1 MLIIKLLD
9 FFAIFGFIVFTI
21 MIMAITS
28 VITTK
33 VKRKRKFRRKWL
45 IIRNIF
51 DVLATDCKLDSFKI
65 PKGWKRIPHDDNEKK
80 Y

>member
-9 FFAIFGFIVFTI
+9 FFAILGFIVFTI

-33 VKRKRKFRRKWL
+33 AKRKRKFRRKW
-45 IIRNIF
+45 
-51 DVLATDCKLDSFKI
+51 
-65 PKGWKRIPHDDNEKK
+65 
-80 Y
+80 

>member
-21 MIMAITS
+21 MIIAIAS

-33 VKRKRKFRRKWL
+33 VKRKRKFRRKW
-45 IIRNIF
+45 
-51 DVLATDCKLDSFKI
+51 
-65 PKGWKRIPHDDNEKK
+65 
-80 Y
+80 

>member
-1 MLIIKLLD
+1 MLMLKLLD

-33 VKRKRKFRRKWL
+33 VKRKRKFRRKW
-45 IIRNIF
+45 
-51 DVLATDCKLDSFKI
+51 
-65 PKGWKRIPHDDNEKK
+65 
-80 Y
+80 

>member
-9 FFAIFGFIVFTI
+9 FFAIFGFIIFTI

-33 VKRKRKFRRKWL
+33 IKRKRKFRRKW
-45 IIRNIF
+45 
-51 DVLATDCKLDSFKI
+51 
-65 PKGWKRIPHDDNEKK
+65 
-80 Y
+80 

>member
-21 MIMAITS
+21 MLIAITS

-33 VKRKRKFRRKWL
+33 IKRKRKFRRKW
-45 IIRNIF
+45 
-51 DVLATDCKLDSFKI
+51 
-65 PKGWKRIPHDDNEKK
+65 
-80 Y
+80 

>member
-21 MIMAITS
+21 MLMAVTS

-33 VKRKRKFRRKWL
+33 IKRKRKFRRKW
-45 IIRNIF
+45 
-51 DVLATDCKLDSFKI
+51 
-65 PKGWKRIPHDDNEKK
+65 
-80 Y
+80 

>member
-1 MLIIKLLD
+1 MLMLKLLD

-33 VKRKRKFRRKWL
+33 IKRKRKFRRKW
-45 IIRNIF
+45 
-51 DVLATDCKLDSFKI
+51 
-65 PKGWKRIPHDDNEKK
+65 
-80 Y
+80 